1 MCHKSLRIFEVSW
14 PIVGDISSR
23 GVDMAITIAVLLE
36 KGKYH
41 LFYKG
46 FFEESVQLL
55 VLVSVALGAF
65 ACGRLSIIEKRSSPV
80 VIENLFARQN
90 NSSISSQKQGIGESE
105 EGRVTPSSPGS
116 VVASKNSDR
125 YHLPWCSGA
134 KTIKEENKIWFASE
148 EKAIAAGYTKAGNC
162 K

>member
-1 MCHKSLRIFEVSW
+1 MLSA
-14 PIVGDISSR
+14 IVGSSI
-23 GVDMAITIAVLLE
+23 GVDMAITIAALLE

-46 FFEESVQLL
+46 FFEEASQVLI
-55 VLVSVALGAF
+55 LVSAALGAF
-65 ACGRLSIIEKRSSPV
+65 ACGRLS
-80 VIENLFARQN
+80 VIEERTVPVTIQNIFAEEN
-90 NSSISSQKQGIGESE
+90 KITTSTSSEKTTIGESE
-105 EGRVTPSSPGS
+105 EGREASIAKGS
-116 VVASKNSDR
+116 VVASKNSTK

-134 KTIKEENKIWFASE
+134 KTIKEENKIWFTSE